1 MTYSSEAESP
11 READDVYAGEPDRV
25 AEGQDQVI
33 VLPPPKDDDPTW
45 RQPWRRPGSLPWWAV
60 VPVVLLAAYGL
71 YEAGQR
77 QGWFDLGG
85 QAESARSQTSETS
98 ATERAAVERA
108 GATRRF
114 RQVADSLRGAVEG
127 YDVRRSDF
135 ERNRIDCTSLAEGY
149 RRVDRHFVS
158 LSVVLRERGDRLGS
172 EARDRYEE
180 LTGQVDEVNRHFD
193 GTGCRTGA

>member
-1 MTYSSEAESP
+1 MTVTDPSEAESP
-11 READDVYAGEPDRV
+11 REAGDAYAGEQDRV
-25 AEGQDQVI
+25 AEEQDQVI

-45 RQPWRRPGSLPWWAV
+45 RRPWRRPGSLPWWAIA
-60 VPVVLLAAYGL
+60 PIVLLAAIGL
-71 YEAGQR
+71 YEAGQ
-77 QGWFDLGG
+77 QGWLDMGG
-85 QAESARSQTSETS
+85 QAAQARSETS

-108 GATRRF
+108 EATRRF

-135 ERNRIDCTSLAEGY
+135 ERNRIDCASLAAGY